1 MFKYCVAGFAKK
13 AMGMSKT
20 QPLKSSVVLSK
31 SSSVVSSSSSESSSC
46 PSQKWPDASRGR
58 SSSSCRAGNSKEELE
73 GTAELPQGG
82 LGGPEP
88 WWGVEEVEGEALRRQ
103 ADYGEGPLR
112 QAVDAEQVDLQLKS
126 WGETS
131 SSQNQAPEY
140 LSGVLQRRFPLKT
153 TNDSIPLLQVD
164 RFVNVA
170 QKSWCWYFSGLDIIT
185 LCVFPKSS
193 HLYVQNIFSTFHYN
207 QKQKKPPRLA
217 ISWLPTPIVSWTQ
230 LTSF

>member
-1 MFKYCVAGFAKK
+1 
-13 AMGMSKT
+13 MGVNRWTPNSSRCLSW
-20 QPLKSSVVLSK
+20 PLQQLL
-31 SSSVVSSSSSESSSC
+31 
-46 PSQKWPDASRGR
+46 PRR
-58 SSSSCRAGNSKEELE
+58 NSKEELE

-88 WWGVEEVEGEALRRQ
+88 RCGVEEVEGEALRRQ
-103 ADYGEGPLR
+103 VDHGEGPLR

-170 QKSWCWYFSGLDIIT
+170 QKS
-185 LCVFPKSS
+185 
-193 HLYVQNIFSTFHYN
+193 
-207 QKQKKPPRLA
+207 
-217 ISWLPTPIVSWTQ
+217 
-230 LTSF
+230 